1 MAICY
6 NYSTKLLY
14 CDFPL
19 SKARRS
25 FGDEVMDLKLR
36 CCHVSNG
43 NDIDVSISRALLP
56 MTSMGNCKWQQLK
69 LKVKTWGH
77 QIFVTPCSSDNPGM
91 FSSGNIWNQ
100 ILPSLVKV
108 IQIKLTYL
116 TLFKFCLSPRFEL
129 PVKDEGGEKKSMNI
143 VCHYCNQPGHK
154 ASSCPANPHKENFKV
169 SGAYCTPYFVV
180 YVKFEFESLS
190 ENN

>member
-1 MAICY
+1 MYA
-6 NYSTKLLY
+6 KRLVKEKALLAGY
-14 CDFPL
+14 FP
-19 SKARRS
+19 
-25 FGDEVMDLKLR
+25 
-36 CCHVSNG
+36 CSNG
-43 NDIDVSISRALLP
+43 NNIIDWDSVHFAANVFKDRQVAIGNRASCP
-56 MTSMGNCKWQQLK
+56 WQQHK

-169 SGAYCTPYFVV
+169 SGAYCTPYFLV